1 MASLI
6 PIPFAPSGLDGAFGS
21 GLYASSGMLL
31 WIYQGGCRGNLT
43 LEERRLQAPVEF
55 HDQTSNNQNFLL
67 TTRSISQLLC
77 REPFARLTLSTREGS
92 SIITNAQNSFSFVH
106 YTCKELL
113 QHSSSITT
121 EVPAKRPLENAE
133 EKWKIVNPSLEAL
146 QGEAGQKKG
155 APNDAKK
162 GKKGKDHLSRED
174 GMWDTA
180 TAESSIYEIL

>member
-43 LEERRLQAPVEF
+43 LEERRLLAPVEF

-106 YTCKELL
+106 YTGKELL

-121 EVPAKRPLENAE
+121 EVPAKRPLSK
-133 EKWKIVNPSLEAL
+133 EK
-146 QGEAGQKKG
+146 Q
-155 APNDAKK
+155 AKK
-162 GKKGKDHLSRED
+162 RALRMMRRKAKRAKTICLEK
-174 GMWDTA
+174 TA
-180 TAESSIYEIL
+180 

>member
-31 WIYQGGCRGNLT
+31 WIYQGGCR
-43 LEERRLQAPVEF
+43 EFPV
-55 HDQTSNNQNFLL
+55 DNSLD
-67 TTRSISQLLC
+67 
-77 REPFARLTLSTREGS
+77 LSVALSRTIRTADVVNAEGS

-106 YTCKELL
+106 YTGKELL